1 MNITKKLPV
10 TVLSGFLGAGKT
22 TLLNHVL
29 HNKEGLKVAVIVND
43 MSEVNVDAELVKSEN
58 TLSRTEEKLVEMSNG
73 CICCTLRED
82 LMIEV
87 ERLAKEDRFD
97 YLLIESTGIS
107 EPVPV
112 AQTFSFV
119 DEENGIDLSKFSY
132 VDTMVTVVDAFNFFK
147 DFGSPETL
155 MDRKLTD
162 IEGDYRTIVNLL
174 TDQIEFANV
183 IILNKKD
190 LVSEEHIGV
199 LKAAIHKLNPS
210 AKIIESSFSKVDP
223 KKILNTGL
231 FNFEEAEQSAG
242 WIEEL
247 NKDEHTPETEEYG
260 ISSFVYRSQKPF
272 DPARFWYYVQHHF
285 PSTIIRSK
293 GLFWLASRPEQA
305 LIWGQAGG
313 SLRADS
319 AGVWWSSMPFEKRI
333 RYMAFVENQKQI
345 EAGWN
350 ETFGDRKNE
359 IVFIGQDMDET
370 AIKSALEACLATED
384 ELATQKWKHGN
395 RATRMNGQCSGLMFI
410 NLKKSLVSIRRYL
423 LKHPGESYNYYH
435 LAGCLRFQRIIV
447 KLDLQLL
454 QLSSFRTDGPIQ
466 LALQFL

>member
-1 MNITKKLPV
+1 MEDKKLPV

-22 TLLNHVL
+22 TLLNHIL

-87 ERLAKEDRFD
+87 ERLAKENRFD

-119 DEENGIDLSKFSY
+119 DEASGIDLSKFSY
-132 VDTMVTVVDAFNFFK
+132 IDTMVTVVDAFNFFK
-147 DFGSPETL
+147 DFGSSETL
-155 MDRKLTD
+155 MDRALTN

-183 IILNKKD
+183 IILNKTD
-190 LVSEEHIGV
+190 LVTEERLGV

-210 AKIIESSFSKVDP
+210 ARIIESTFSKVKP
-223 KKILNTGL
+223 EKILNTGL
-231 FNFEEAEQSAG
+231 YNFEEAEQSAG

-247 NKDEHTPETEEYG
+247 NKAEHTPETEEYG
-260 ISSFVYRSQKPF
+260 ISSFVYRAKEPF
-272 DPARFWYYVQHHF
+272 DPVRFWHYVQHKF
-285 PSTIIRSK
+285 PHNVIRSK

-305 LIWGQAGG
+305 LVWSQAGG

-319 AGVWWSSMPFEKRI
+319 AGVWWSSMPYGRRI
-333 RYMAFVENQKQI
+333 QYLSFLENQEYI
-345 EAGWN
+345 ESGWD

-359 IVFIGQDMDET
+359 LVFIGQDMDE
-370 AIKSALEACLATED
+370 AHIKSELDACLATDKELSTEKWRTGYKD
-384 ELATQKWKHGN
+384 EWP
-395 RATRMNGQCSGLMFI
+395 
-410 NLKKSLVSIRRYL
+410 V
-423 LKHPGESYNYYH
+423 
-435 LAGCLRFQRIIV
+435 
-447 KLDLQLL
+447 
-454 QLSSFRTDGPIQ
+454 
-466 LALQFL
+466 